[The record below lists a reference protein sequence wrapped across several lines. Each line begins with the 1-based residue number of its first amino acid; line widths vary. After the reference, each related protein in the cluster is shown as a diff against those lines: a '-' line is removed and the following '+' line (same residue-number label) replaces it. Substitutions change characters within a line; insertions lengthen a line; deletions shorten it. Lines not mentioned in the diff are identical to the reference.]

1 MSFQTAGDIPIQ
13 ITSETAG
20 SERRISPSW
29 TIGQL
34 KSKLE
39 LITGIPPSSQKLA
52 LSSSGQPSIPI
63 EAVDE
68 DTTQLASF
76 PLIPY
81 AEIHVSLDASFSSD
95 IAKVSSRRLILP
107 IWNSRCWP
115 FCLLNLARLCICQ
128 PPASYVA

>member
-13 ITSETAG
+13 VASETAG

-39 LITGIPPSSQKLA
+39 LITGIPPLSQKLS
-52 LSSSGQPSIPI
+52 LNRTGQPSIPI

-68 DTTQLASF
+68 DSTQLANFPLAPQAEIYVSLGVSF
-76 PLIPY
+76 P
-81 AEIHVSLDASFSSD
+81 
-95 IAKVSSRRLILP
+95 
-107 IWNSRCWP
+107 
-115 FCLLNLARLCICQ
+115 
-128 PPASYVA
+128 